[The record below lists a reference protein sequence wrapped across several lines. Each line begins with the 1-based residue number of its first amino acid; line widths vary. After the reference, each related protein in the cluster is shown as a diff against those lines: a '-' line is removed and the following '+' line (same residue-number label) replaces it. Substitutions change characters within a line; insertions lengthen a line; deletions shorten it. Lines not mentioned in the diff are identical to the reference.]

1 MKRSQNSTSGLDRRE
16 LLKLS
21 LGAFGLGALGVGG
34 GTARAQ
40 TLQRQQSKLAE
51 VLDRG
56 TLLVGTGST
65 NPPWHFEDDKGNL
78 VGMDIDMGRLVA
90 MGLFNDAS
98 KVQFTRLA
106 SDARIPSLLT
116 NKVDVIF
123 QFMTVN
129 ALRAQQV
136 EFTIPYYREGV
147 GLLMN
152 KSGKYKNFKAL
163 VSAGGSARISVLQNV
178 GADDMVHAALP
189 KAQIVQ
195 LDAQATV
202 IQAVDS
208 GRADA
213 AAIDQSTSRWLTVR
227 FPQKYIDSGYGWWP
241 QSYSAAVRS
250 GDPIWLHFLNTVLH
264 EAMTGVSFEDY
275 KASFL
280 KWFGVKLPEPAIG
293 FPVEFK

>member
-1 MKRSQNSTSGLDRRE
+1 MKRNQNSTSGLDRRE

-34 GTARAQ
+34 ATARAQ

-163 VSAGGSARISVLQNV
+163 VAAGGNARISVLQNV
-178 GADDMVHAALP
+178 GAGDMVHAALP
-189 KAQIVQ
+189 KAQVVQ

-241 QSYSAAVRS
+241 QSYSAAVRT

>member
-1 MKRSQNSTSGLDRRE
+1 
-16 LLKLS
+16 
-21 LGAFGLGALGVGG
+21 
-34 GTARAQ
+34 
-40 TLQRQQSKLAE
+40 
-51 VLDRG
+51 
-56 TLLVGTGST
+56 
-65 NPPWHFEDDKGNL
+65 
-78 VGMDIDMGRLVA
+78 
-90 MGLFNDAS
+90 
-98 KVQFTRLA
+98 
-106 SDARIPSLLT
+106 
-116 NKVDVIF
+116 
-123 QFMTVN
+123 MTVN

-163 VSAGGSARISVLQNV
+163 VAAGGNARISVLQNV
-178 GADDMVHAALP
+178 GAGDMVHAALP
-189 KAQIVQ
+189 KAQVVQ

-241 QSYSAAVRS
+241 QSYSAAVRT